1 MKGFKTFAKGIGG
14 AVLRSGDGSAESAV
28 EVLLQRIGDGV
39 LAEDRQEALADLRDL
54 ISNSAQAKV
63 AVGALGLPMLC
74 TVVKEERQDIEMLRG
89 ALECLTIVI
98 GPPSQ
103 AESAGKGPH
112 PAAIN
117 AELFSR
123 GKDNVEM
130 LLGLLEDEPAGISDF
145 YVRYH
150 TIQLLTSLAAVS
162 SFRIQ
167 EAILAAPMGV
177 VHLMDMMMDMEALR
191 NEVLLLLIGLTHSN
205 QSIQQIAAFE
215 GAFERLLNIVSGE
228 GAADGGI
235 VVQDCLEM
243 MNNLLRGNAKNQ
255 LLFREMGHLP
265 RLPGLLRTQ
274 ANIQKPL
281 ARQKVANLLAAL
293 DSIYLLLASITTPA
307 GHQSMD
313 SMPQQQP
320 DKAGTQITLLKA
332 GCLEALL
339 KLVGASS
346 VVLRS
351 QALRCIW
358 QLVEGNHTC
367 QQHLLEASAPSF
379 QGIAT
384 SALQVVLR
392 IVLHGRDM
400 RERFG
405 ALKVLQAFCIANKE
419 GQQALTSTITASVS
433 KLQPTGQDTSFG
445 TELMHSL
452 VDITAGALQA
462 SGRAARVLSYLLA
475 DNDQSKE
482 MLLPYLADTDSTP
495 GLLSQVLQV
504 MSEAVSGAAGEGSY
518 TQTALLFV
526 LLMITVLAGAPPI
539 IKNSMCTAALLME
552 LVSCVNNREQMQEPM
567 LAGLAAVMLGAC
579 LSGQSQAGQ
588 DAKIIDTIK
597 TQIGVGQYLA
607 AIQMLKQTPEFVAG
621 VNGLQV
627 PRHVPQLYSSLG
639 DEAGEANEY
648 GAQPPES
655 PSHPLD
661 ENPFDQQS
669 TQLILIVE
677 QQTRQQVL
685 GKQAGSIENGTTLSS
700 QAADIANVKLQQAET
715 LIQHL
720 QRELHELKVSSK
732 AGASNDKDSPAGNAL
747 HDGGTDTAVQL
758 AAAQDACSVAK
769 DQAASLQKTV
779 QQLTDEK
786 SALQTALT
794 AAKLTEQEAVSSA
807 QRFEAELSDLAG
819 AYNNLEVHS
828 YQLEAQIKRLQNQ
841 ASRAPSTA
849 GSSAEETPQASSP
862 HHEPE
867 NGDAEESAMSD
878 LLTCLGLEEQKTH
891 MFQAKLEEL
900 GVDVQPLLDSL
911 EES

>member
-28 EVLLQRIGDGV
+28 EVLLQRVGDGV

-54 ISNSAQAKV
+54 ISNNTQARL
-63 AVGALGLPMLC
+63 AVGAHGLPMLC

-112 PAAIN
+112 PAAVN
-117 AELFSR
+117 AEMFSR
-123 GKDNVEM
+123 GKDNIGM
-130 LLGLLEDEPAGISDF
+130 LLGFLEDEPAGISDF

-162 SFRIQ
+162 SLRIQ

-191 NEVLLLLIGLTHSN
+191 NEVLLLLIGLTHAN

-215 GAFERLLNIVSGE
+215 GAFERLLNIVRSE

-255 LLFREMGHLP
+255 LLFREMGHLSS
-265 RLPGLLRTQ
+265 LPGLLRTQ

-293 DSIYLLLASITTPA
+293 DSVYLLLAPITTPA
-307 GHQSMD
+307 GHQSKD
-313 SMPQQQP
+313 SVPQQQP

-332 GCLEALL
+332 GCLDALL
-339 KLVGASS
+339 QLIGASS

-351 QALRCIW
+351 QALRCVW
-358 QLVEGNHTC
+358 QLVEGNHAC
-367 QQHLLEASAPSF
+367 QQHLLEGSAPSF

-400 RERFG
+400 RERIG

-419 GQQALTSTITASVS
+419 GQQALTSTIPASLS
-433 KLQPTGQDTSFG
+433 KLQHTGQDTSFG
-445 TELMHSL
+445 MELMHSL
-452 VDITAGALQA
+452 VDTTAGALQA

-495 GLLSQVLQV
+495 GLLSQFLQV
-504 MSEAVSGAAGEGSY
+504 MSAVTGAAGGGSY

-526 LLMITVLAGAPPI
+526 LLMITMLAGAPPV
-539 IKNSMCTAALLME
+539 IKNSMYTGALVME

-579 LSGQSQAGQ
+579 IPGQLQAGQ
-588 DAKIIDTIK
+588 DAQILDAIK

-607 AIQMLKQTPEFVAG
+607 AIQMLKQTPEFIAG

-627 PRHVPQLYSSLG
+627 PRHVSQSSSSPG
-639 DEAGEANEY
+639 DEAGEADEY
-648 GAQPPES
+648 GAQPPET
-655 PSHPLD
+655 PSHPQA

-669 TQLILIVE
+669 TQLILTVE
-677 QQTRQQVL
+677 QQTRQHVL
-685 GKQAGSIENGTTLSS
+685 GRQAGTADGTSLSS

-720 QRELHELKVSSK
+720 QRELHELKVSST
-732 AGASNDKDSPAGNAL
+732 AGASNNKDSPSGNAL
-747 HDGGTDTAVQL
+747 HDGGTDSAVQL
-758 AAAQDACSVAK
+758 AAAQDACSAANN
-769 DQAASLQKTV
+769 QAASLQKTV

-794 AAKLTEQEAVSSA
+794 AAKLTEQQAVSSA

-841 ASRAPSTA
+841 AAQAPSTA

-867 NGDAEESAMSD
+867 NGDAGESAMSD
-878 LLTCLGLEEQKTH
+878 LLTCLGLEEQKAH

-900 GVDVQPLLDSL
+900 GVDVQPLLESL

>member
-14 AVLRSGDGSAESAV
+14 AVLRSGDGSAESSV

-54 ISNSAQAKV
+54 MSNNAPAKL
-63 AVGALGLPMLC
+63 AVGAHGLPLLC

-215 GAFERLLNIVSGE
+215 GAFERLLNIVRGE

-255 LLFREMGHLP
+255 LLFREMGHLSS
-265 RLPGLLRTQ
+265 LPGLLRTQ

-293 DSIYLLLASITTPA
+293 DTVYLLLAPITTPA
-307 GHQSMD
+307 GHQSKD
-313 SMPQQQP
+313 GVPQQQP

-332 GCLEALL
+332 GCLDALL
-339 KLVGASS
+339 QLVGASS

-358 QLVEGNHTC
+358 QLVEGNHAC
-367 QQHLLEASAPSF
+367 QQHLLEGSAPSF

-400 RERFG
+400 RERIG

-419 GQQALTSTITASVS
+419 GQQALTSTITASLS
-433 KLQPTGQDTSFG
+433 KPQQTGQDTSFG
-445 TELMHSL
+445 MELMHSL
-452 VDITAGALQA
+452 VDTTPGALQV

-504 MSEAVSGAAGEGSY
+504 MSAA
-518 TQTALLFV
+518 
-526 LLMITVLAGAPPI
+526 ITG
-539 IKNSMCTAALLME
+539 
-552 LVSCVNNREQMQEPM
+552 
-567 LAGLAAVMLGAC
+567 AGLAAVMLGAC

-588 DAKIIDTIK
+588 DAKILDAIK
-597 TQIGVGQYLA
+597 AQIGVGQYLA

-621 VNGLQV
+621 ANGLQV
-627 PRHVPQLYSSLG
+627 PRHVPQSSSSLG
-639 DEAGEANEY
+639 AEAGEADEY
-648 GAQPPES
+648 SAQPPES

-661 ENPFDQQS
+661 ENPFDHQS
-669 TQLILIVE
+669 TQLILVVE

-685 GKQAGSIENGTTLSS
+685 GKQAGSIPNGTALSS

-720 QRELHELKVSSK
+720 QRELHELKVSST
-732 AGASNDKDSPAGNAL
+732 ADASNDKDSPAGNAL
-747 HDGGTDTAVQL
+747 RDGGTDSAVQL
-758 AAAQDACSVAK
+758 AAALDESSLAK
-769 DQAASLQKTV
+769 NQAASLQKTV
-779 QQLTDEK
+779 QQLTGGP
-786 SALQTALT
+786 L
-794 AAKLTEQEAVSSA
+794 VSSSILTICV
-807 QRFEAELSDLAG
+807 QRWL
-819 AYNNLEVHS
+819 Y
-828 YQLEAQIKRLQNQ
+828 R
-841 ASRAPSTA
+841 
-849 GSSAEETPQASSP
+849 
-862 HHEPE
+862 
-867 NGDAEESAMSD
+867 
-878 LLTCLGLEEQKTH
+878 
-891 MFQAKLEEL
+891 
-900 GVDVQPLLDSL
+900 
-911 EES
+911 